1 MRLMAAGAA
10 LAVLG
15 SACSS
20 GDDGA
25 ARPGG
30 DGADDVRPN
39 LQLASSLRQLG
50 SCEDLQTWMRDELAP
65 RVGAYGYPGGGGVVP

>member
-1 MRLMAAGAA
+1 MRMRLLAAGAA

-15 SACSS
+15 TACSS
-20 GDDGA
+20 GGDGGA

-39 LQLASSLRQLG
+39 LQLASSLRQLD

-65 RVGAYGYPGGGGVVP
+65 RVGA